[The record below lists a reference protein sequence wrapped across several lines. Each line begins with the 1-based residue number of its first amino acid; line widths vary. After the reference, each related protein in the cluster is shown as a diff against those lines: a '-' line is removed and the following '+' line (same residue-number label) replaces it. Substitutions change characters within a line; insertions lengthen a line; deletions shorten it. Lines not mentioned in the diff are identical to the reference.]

1 MLFWVVYL
9 LSIGKILEIFS
20 VSIQLKPWRVL
31 FKENKPTLK
40 KGTYENMQQWKWKY
54 NENENILD
62 VIEK

>member
-1 MLFWVVYL
+1 MTGV
-9 LSIGKILEIFS
+9 IQGKQTNI
-20 VSIQLKPWRVL
+20 
-31 FKENKPTLK
+31 K

>member
-1 MLFWVVYL
+1 MTGV
-9 LSIGKILEIFS
+9 
-20 VSIQLKPWRVL
+20 IQG
-31 FKENKPTLK
+31 KPTLK